1 MARPAAIGIK
11 DIRGFIEELFA
22 EDLHAKRVYSL
33 ANGTQ
38 GVMMS
43 ASLAVCS
50 IGRGLALAQGKL
62 NKHAIKQV
70 DRLLSNRGID
80 VDELFMRW
88 APYCVGDRKSIEVAM
103 DWTDFHADNQ
113 ATIMLSLITAHGR
126 ATPLVWLSVDKDT
139 LKDNRNRYEYRVL
152 VRLAEALP
160 AEVKVLIVAD
170 RGFGDDKLYR
180 VLTEELKFDYLI
192 RFRGNI
198 KVTDTNGETRTATE
212 WVGQKGRS
220 RILRGC
226 AVTAEGYKVG
236 AVVCVHAKDMKAP
249 WCLATNREDEK
260 VKTLLNTYAKRWA
273 IECQFRDS
281 KNPRFGMGMSQV
293 RISSPERRDRLWL
306 LNALAVALLTL
317 LGAAG
322 EAIGFDKHLKAST
335 TKRRVHS
342 LFRQGC
348 MHYMFIPT
356 MREDRLRALM
366 EKFAQLILEQ
376 PAFANIYGLI

>member
-103 DWTDFHADNQ
+103 DWTDFDADNQ

-126 ATPLVWLSVDKDT
+126 ATPGYPSIKIR
-139 LKDNRNRYEYRVL
+139 LK
-152 VRLAEALP
+152 
-160 AEVKVLIVAD
+160 
-170 RGFGDDKLYR
+170 
-180 VLTEELKFDYLI
+180 T
-192 RFRGNI
+192 
-198 KVTDTNGETRTATE
+198 TATAMSTGS
-212 WVGQKGRS
+212 WSGWPKRCRPRS
-220 RILRGC
+220 KC
-226 AVTAEGYKVG
+226 
-236 AVVCVHAKDMKAP
+236 
-249 WCLATNREDEK
+249 
-260 VKTLLNTYAKRWA
+260 
-273 IECQFRDS
+273 
-281 KNPRFGMGMSQV
+281 
-293 RISSPERRDRLWL
+293 
-306 LNALAVALLTL
+306 
-317 LGAAG
+317 
-322 EAIGFDKHLKAST
+322 
-335 TKRRVHS
+335 
-342 LFRQGC
+342 
-348 MHYMFIPT
+348 
-356 MREDRLRALM
+356 
-366 EKFAQLILEQ
+366 
-376 PAFANIYGLI
+376 